1 MAKYTEVN
9 SAYDHVEVI
18 SVKLNYDQKKAVG
31 NGTYK
36 ASSILVQPADGS
48 DPKSIK
54 IAQNWLDIDYPTQ
67 NALREKLA
75 VLKAGDKVTILR
87 NKTVKDME
95 KEDYDALSKDEK
107 KTTGNWGVKEI
118 LEGHV
123 IPAGHERSSPASAAP
138 RRGGGENVGMLTNHA
153 NNAAGNF
160 MQAQGT
166 KYSADAYN
174 EIAIKMHQITLE
186 LKAEYGVTNPLGLD
200 AFEIGNAV
208 GGAVLNAAKLA
219 SSLDKVKALAADL
232 LAKNVAVVREAVSP
246 KKEAAKEEAP
256 AEDKP
261 AVKKSAAKKEA
272 PSAEPAVIEDDEDL
286 PF

>member
-31 NGTYK
+31 TGTYK

-54 IAQNWLDIDYPTQ
+54 IAQNWLEIDYPTQ
-67 NALREKLA
+67 NALRDALA
-75 VLKAGDKVTILR
+75 KLKAGDKITVLR

-123 IPAGHERSSPASAAP
+123 IPAGHERSSPAAAP
-138 RRGGGENVGMLTNHA
+138 RRSGGENIGMLCNHA

-174 EIAIKMHQITLE
+174 EIATKMHSITLE
-186 LKAEYGVTNPLGLD
+186 LKAEYGVSNPFGMD

-219 SSLDKVKALAADL
+219 TSLDKVKALASDL
-232 LAKNVAVVREAVSP
+232 LAKNVPVIREAVGAKAQAP
-246 KKEAAKEEAP
+246 AKEEAP
-256 AEDKP
+256 AEAP
-261 AVKKSAAKKEA
+261 ATKKEAKKEA
-272 PSAEPAVIEDDEDL
+272 PVQKSADTEDYDDDI